1 MKYTIWSVNESR
13 TSPTNAPKTLD
24 NRKQSILFNVATKF
38 KTALKPTTT
47 VSSASNTSF
56 LNDKY
61 YQVFVSRFR

>member
-1 MKYTIWSVNESR
+1 MKYTMSSVNESR

-47 VSSASNTSF
+47 VRLQFQLHPTPAS
-56 LNDKY
+56 
-61 YQVFVSRFR
+61 